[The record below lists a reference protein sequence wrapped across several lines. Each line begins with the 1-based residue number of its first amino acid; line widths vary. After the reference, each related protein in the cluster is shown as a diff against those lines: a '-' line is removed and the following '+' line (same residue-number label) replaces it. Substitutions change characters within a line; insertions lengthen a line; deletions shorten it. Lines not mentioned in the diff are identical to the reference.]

1 MSVAG
6 FEPAFDLVTQL
17 CQILLLLYF
26 IAGSVFTFRYTLK
39 LLLITKTFKATQHQ
53 NLQSHTS

>member
-6 FEPAFDLVTQL
+6 FEPAFDLVAQL

-26 IAGSVFTFRYTLK
+26 IAGSVFTFHHTLK
-39 LLLITKTFKATQHQ
+39 LLHVNRVRIRLW
-53 NLQSHTS
+53 